1 MQNSPEK
8 MFPAGN
14 DLCPVSG
21 PSYICVVPTI
31 KIQDSRTLS
40 HAHTGCTVKCG
51 NAYETTRKQA
61 IKATFKEIE
70 QKVCVKTLEID
81 L

>member
-8 MFPAGN
+8 MFPVGP
-14 DLCPVSG
+14 LSG
-21 PSYICVVPTI
+21 PTI

-51 NAYETTRKQA
+51 NAY
-61 IKATFKEIE
+61 
-70 QKVCVKTLEID
+70 D
-81 L
+81 LALRQ

>member
-8 MFPAGN
+8 M
-14 DLCPVSG
+14 LPVGPLSG
-21 PSYICVVPTI
+21 PSFICVVPTI

-51 NAYETTRKQA
+51 NAY
-61 IKATFKEIE
+61 
-70 QKVCVKTLEID
+70 D
-81 L
+81 LALRQ